1 MAKVRLL
8 MKKLFRL
15 IFSLFIFVAILF
27 AQDDVVQQKR
37 AIVIGATSGI
47 GKALTQVLFE
57 KNYIVGATGR
67 RIELLSELK
76 EKYPDKIFIQK
87 MDVTQVDDAIKS
99 FNELVEQMKGVD
111 VVVISSGIGHVNPDL
126 DLQKELETI
135 AVNVTGFVA
144 MANVAYKYFEQQKSG
159 HLVGI
164 SSIAGFFGNR
174 YAPAYS
180 ASKAF
185 EINYLNGLRA
195 KTYKSGLPIT
205 ITEILPGFVD
215 TPMINKDEAFWV
227 ATPQEAAEQ
236 IYDAIESKKTRA
248 YITRRWALVAW
259 LLKIIP
265 NFILNRLI

>member
-1 MAKVRLL
+1 
-8 MKKLFRL
+8 MKKWLKFVFP
-15 IFSLFIFVAILF
+15 IFIFVAIAF
-27 AQDDVVQQKR
+27 AKNDVVQHKR
-37 AIVIGATSGI
+37 AIIIGATSGI
-47 GKALTQVLFE
+47 GKALTQVLLE
-57 KNYIVGATGR
+57 KDYIVGATGR
-67 RIELLSELK
+67 RIELLTELK
-76 EKYPDKIFIQK
+76 KEYSDKLFIQK

-111 VVVISSGIGHVNPDL
+111 VVVISSGIGYVNPDL
-126 DLQKELETI
+126 DLQKELETV

-144 MANVAYKYFEQQKSG
+144 MANASYKYFEQQKSG

-164 SSIAGFFGNR
+164 SSIASLIPNS

-185 EINYLNGLRA
+185 EINYLNSLRA

-215 TPMINKDEAFWV
+215 TSMINKDEAFWV
-227 ATPQEAAEQ
+227 ATPQETAEQ

-248 YITRRWALVAW
+248 YITRRWAIIAW
-259 LLKIIP
+259 LLKIMP
-265 NFILNRLI
+265 NFILNRFL